1 MNDVGGGAPGA
12 HGDVPLLEFDPSERA
27 VIEPEMTTRGARIPE
42 RLVLCFFR
50 DVIEAE
56 VAGRLP
62 EAHRLNS
69 EVGPHPVWVD
79 GDGDGAV
86 GILHPGVGAPLA
98 AACLEEAIAAGAR
111 RVVAVGGAGAI
122 VPDLALGHVV
132 VPDAAVRDEG
142 TSYHYLPP
150 SRTVEPDPAVLATTL
165 AFLERR
171 GVPHVAAP
179 TWTTD
184 AIYRETPERLARR
197 RAEGC
202 ITVEMETAA
211 FYAVA
216 RFRGIDCIQLLYA
229 ADDLS
234 GEAWDDRGWMR
245 AADVR
250 TSLYRLAIDLA
261 REL

>member
-1 MNDVGGGAPGA
+1 MSDEVLPD
-12 HGDVPLLEFDPSERA
+12 DVPLLEFDPSPGA
-27 VIEPEMTTRGARIPE
+27 VIEPTMTTRGARVPE

-50 DVIEAE
+50 DVIAAE
-56 VAGRLP
+56 VDGRLP
-62 EAHRLNS
+62 VVHRLTS

-79 GDGDGAV
+79 GADERAV
-86 GILHPGVGAPLA
+86 GVLHPGVGAPLA

-111 RVVAVGGAGAI
+111 AIVAVGGAGAL

-132 VPDAAVRDEG
+132 VPDRAVRDEG
-142 TSYHYLPP
+142 TSYHYLPA
-150 SRTVEPDPAVLATTL
+150 SRTVAPDPAALATTL
-165 AFLERR
+165 AFLEAR
-171 GVPHVAAP
+171 GVPHVAAA

-184 AIYRETPERLARR
+184 AIYRETAERVARR

-202 ITVEMETAA
+202 VTVEMETAA

-216 RFRGIDCIQLLYA
+216 RFRGVRCIQLLYA

-234 GEAWDDRGWMR
+234 GGTWDERGWMG
-245 AADVR
+245 ASDVR
-250 TSLYRLAIDLA
+250 TSLYRLALDLA